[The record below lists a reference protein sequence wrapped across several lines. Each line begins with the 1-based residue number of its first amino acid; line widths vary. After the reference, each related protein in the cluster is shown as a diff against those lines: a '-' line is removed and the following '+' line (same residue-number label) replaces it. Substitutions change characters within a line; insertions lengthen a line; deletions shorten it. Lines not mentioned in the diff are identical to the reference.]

1 MTTTVVLRSVGER
14 YTTQITTDR
23 HALVADEPAP
33 AGDDLGPTPYEL
45 LLGALGS
52 CTSMTLLMYARRQG
66 WPLTGVQIELTH
78 QRDYVQDCEECENE
92 GAKLEAVVRRIHL
105 DGALSEEQRARLMEI
120 ARRCPVGKTLE
131 SSLLIVDRAE

>member
-1 MTTTVVLRSVGER
+1 MAATVVLRSVGER
-14 YTTQITTDR
+14 YTTQVTTQR
-23 HALVADEPAP
+23 HSLVADEPAP

-66 WPLTGVQIELTH
+66 WPLTEVQIELSH
-78 QRDYVQDCEECENE
+78 QRDYVQDCEDCEND

-105 DGALSEEQRARLMEI
+105 EGALSEEQRARLMEI

-131 SSLLIVDRAE
+131 SSLLIVDAPD

>member
-1 MTTTVVLRSVGER
+1 MATTVVLRSVGER
-14 YTTQITTDR
+14 YTTQITTEH
-23 HALVADEPAP
+23 HAVVADEPAP

-66 WPLTGVQIELTH
+66 WPLEGVQLELSH
-78 QRDYVQDCEECENE
+78 QRDYVEDCEDCENE

-105 DGALSEEQRARLMEI
+105 EGPLSEEQRARLLEV
-120 ARRCPVGKTLE
+120 AGRCPVGKTLE
-131 SSLLIVDRAE
+131 SSLRIVDQAE

>member
-1 MTTTVVLRSVGER
+1 MTTTVVLRSVGDR
-14 YTTQITTDR
+14 YTTQVTTER
-23 HALVADEPAP
+23 HSLVADEPAP

-66 WPLTGVQIELTH
+66 WPLTEVQIELSH
-78 QRDYVQDCEECENE
+78 QRDYVRDCEECEND

-105 DGALSEEQRARLMEI
+105 EGALSEEQRARLLEV

-131 SSLLIVDRAE
+131 SSLLIVDRAD

>member
-1 MTTTVVLRSVGER
+1 MATTVVLRSVGER
-14 YTTQITTDR
+14 YTTQITTEH
-23 HALVADEPAP
+23 HAVVADEPAP

-66 WPLTGVQIELTH
+66 WPLEGVQLELSH
-78 QRDYVQDCEECENE
+78 QRDYVQDCEDCENE

-105 DGALSEEQRARLMEI
+105 EGPLSEEQRARLLEV

>member
-1 MTTTVVLRSVGER
+1 MAATVVLRSVGER
-14 YTTQITTDR
+14 YTTQVTTQR
-23 HALVADEPAP
+23 HSLVADEPAP

-66 WPLTGVQIELTH
+66 WPLTEVQIELSH
-78 QRDYVQDCEECENE
+78 QRDYMQDCEDCEND

-105 DGALSEEQRARLMEI
+105 EGALSEEQRARLMEI

-131 SSLLIVDRAE
+131 SSLLIVDAPD

>member
-1 MTTTVVLRSVGER
+1 MATTVVLRSVGER
-14 YTTQITTDR
+14 YTTQITTEH

-45 LLGALGS
+45 LLGALGC

-66 WPLTGVQIELTH
+66 WPLHGVQLELSH
-78 QRDYVQDCEECENE
+78 QRDYAQDCEDCEDD
-92 GAKLEAVVRRIHL
+92 GARLEAVVRRIHL
-105 DGALSEEQRARLMEI
+105 DGPLSDEQRSRLMEI

-131 SSLLIVDRAE
+131 SSLLIADQAD